1 MKDILKMMLERYSIN
16 DYLYIRTLFVNTP
29 DETIVTDVLEE
40 VRDKYIFNFYKQVK
54 DKYPEIEVT
63 KKSLIYNFGI
73 FKLKS
78 KKEDIAKNAI
88 TMKNIRID
96 FLKYCLEKESKII
109 INQ

>member
-16 DYLYIRTLFVNTP
+16 DYLYICNLFENTQY
-29 DETIVTDVLEE
+29 ETIVSDVLERI
-40 VRDKYIFNFYKQVK
+40 RDKYIFNFYKQVE
-54 DKYPEIEVT
+54 DKYTEIEVT
-63 KKSLIYNFGI
+63 KKSLISTFGI
-73 FKLKS
+73 FKLKN